1 MLLLGPGKKFLFLM
15 ARMIAIILIS
25 IFLVLPNRLLL
36 YHNQT
41 ISTIIFTGL
50 VMGVVNQI
58 STYFLD
64 MKRLKWMIL
73 CLMLSVFECMLVA
86 FMLVA
91 VLSSFLE
98 EEHGKQ

>member
-1 MLLLGPGKKFLFLM
+1 MV
-15 ARMIAIILIS
+15 RMSAIVLVS
-25 IFLVLPNRLLL
+25 IVLVAPLPPNRHLFQ
-36 YHNQT
+36 HNQT
-41 ISTIIFTGL
+41 IGTIIITGL

-86 FMLVA
+86 

-98 EEHGKQ
+98 EDGKQ